1 MKKLL
6 RICLIIVI
14 ILILAGLGWFGYRKI
29 FRKTPPVQFN
39 TEKLERMDLAS
50 TISATGTVE
59 PEELVNVGAQVSGKI
74 IEFGRDLQ
82 KNEVDYR
89 SPVKEGMLLARI
101 DDVVYN
107 AEMRSA
113 NAQKLKAE
121 AAILSAKAN
130 IAFSK
135 AKLALAENNWKRA
148 QALWPKKAM
157 SQSDYDSY
165 KAELEAARATVSI
178 NEASLADAKA
188 SLSSATAAYDKA
200 KRNLEYCTITS
211 PVDGVIIDR
220 RVSIGQTVVSNMS
233 ASSMFLIAKDLKRM
247 QVWVSV
253 NEADIGSL
261 KDGMPVEFTVDA
273 FPNETFVGKVH
284 KIRLNATMSQNV
296 VTYVVEVSTDNS
308 NGRLLPYLTAN
319 VKFIQ
324 DQRKN
329 VPAVSN
335 AALRFRPDPAMIPQE
350 FQGALKTPVRGGKER
365 TVWIRS
371 GKDIRPVQVT
381 TGLNDGVMTEIV
393 SGDLKE
399 GDEVIVG
406 IAPVL
411 SKKSGS
417 ANAGSPFLP
426 KPPQRQK
433 AKPRKTTR

>member
-1 MKKLL
+1 MKKSI
-6 RICLIIVI
+6 RICLIIAG
-14 ILILAGLGWFGYRKI
+14 ILILAGLGWFGYTKL
-29 FRKTPPVQFN
+29 FRKAPAVRFN
-39 TEKLERMDLAS
+39 TEKVERMDIAS

-89 SPVKEGMLLARI
+89 SPVKAGMLLARI
-101 DDVVYN
+101 DDAVYD

-130 IAFSK
+130 IAYSK
-135 AKLALAENNWKRA
+135 AKLALAERNWKRA
-148 QALWPKKAM
+148 QTLWPKKAM
-157 SQSDYDSY
+157 SESDYESY
-165 KAELEAARATVSI
+165 KAELDAAKATVSI
-178 NEASLADAKA
+178 NEASLSDAKA

-261 KDGMPVEFTVDA
+261 RDGMPVEFIVDA

-308 NGRLLPYLTAN
+308 SGRLLPYLTAN
-319 VKFIQ
+319 VKFIL

-329 VPAVSN
+329 VLAVSN
-335 AALRFRPDPAMIPQE
+335 AALRFRPDPALIPKEYQE
-350 FQGALKTPVRGGKER
+350 SVKTPVRGGKER
-365 TVWIRS
+365 TVWVRN
-371 GKDIRPVQVT
+371 GKDIRPVIVT
-381 TGLNDGVMTEIV
+381 AGLNDGVMTEIV
-393 SGDLKE
+393 SGNLKE

-406 IAPVL
+406 TIAVAQQN
-411 SKKSGS
+411 KV
-417 ANAGSPFLP
+417 NAGSPFLP
-426 KPPQRQK
+426 KAPQRK
-433 AKPRKTTR
+433 KPNRKTTTR